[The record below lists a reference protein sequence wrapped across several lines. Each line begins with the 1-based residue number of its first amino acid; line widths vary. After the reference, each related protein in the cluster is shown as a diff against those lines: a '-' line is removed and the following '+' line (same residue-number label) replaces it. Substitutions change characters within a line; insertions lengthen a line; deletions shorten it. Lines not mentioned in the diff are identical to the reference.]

1 MLWNDWKEHDI
12 SMISM
17 EKCLHYCWEI
27 ASSYP
32 NNTTAFHGWQSR
44 EKNWPC
50 SLGGRNGITPC
61 PLSITAMLANHKCLW
76 AHVWKRADSRICY
89 EAPWCSKSSRFIRK
103 RFVWLASCV
112 SKEARASKV
121 KIVGTG
127 KFCDPTAKYSM
138 YIVTCSISGY
148 GALH

>member
-1 MLWNDWKEHDI
+1 
-12 SMISM
+12 M

-61 PLSITAMLANHKCLW
+61 PLSITAMLANHYERSVYELMCGRGQI
-76 AHVWKRADSRICY
+76 AEYVMNPHDAARAADSLGKDLFG
-89 EAPWCSKSSRFIRK
+89 WLHVSRRK
-103 RFVWLASCV
+103 HVLA
-112 SKEARASKV
+112 K
-121 KIVGTG
+121 
-127 KFCDPTAKYSM
+127 
-138 YIVTCSISGY
+138 
-148 GALH
+148 